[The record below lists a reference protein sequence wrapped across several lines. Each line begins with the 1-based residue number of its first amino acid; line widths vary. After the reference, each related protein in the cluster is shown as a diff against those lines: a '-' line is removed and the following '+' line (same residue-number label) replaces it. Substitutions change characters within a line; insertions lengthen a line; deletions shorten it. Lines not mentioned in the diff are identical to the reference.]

1 MRLHESAQGDQGGMR
16 LKHVGALRE
25 LLVYHIAQRH
35 QPAALQ
41 QFGGQPGRIGHA
53 GRQHGNR
60 HPDAEHAEPLEQL
73 RTDARVHR

>member
-1 MRLHESAQGDQGGMR
+1 MR